1 MVDHLQYQSPRRQT
15 GLFQKTKEVPL
26 TDQMQDNLQ
35 GFQY

>member
-1 MVDHLQYQSPRRQT
+1 MVDNLQYQSPRRQT

-35 GFQY
+35 DFQY